1 MSLSPFIF
9 FASACNVVASV
20 LTRAAA
26 GLGIVFYNHRVTP
39 EPIRDDLRCT
49 GGLTPKNALIAKQTK

>member
-20 LTRAAA
+20 STVALPPVEAADKRQA
-26 GLGIVFYNHRVTP
+26 MSRRRLRHYRS
-39 EPIRDDLRCT
+39 IRYESGVIEHDDSI
-49 GGLTPKNALIAKQTK
+49 G